1 MAGPTKRKEKETKFE
16 LVKRQFLPGHKRVPQ
31 KDAPRY
37 GDKYPRR
44 KGKSTSTKL
53 EKDYQKEA
61 FIDKRVKAVRKRGN
75 TTSKEK
81 LEKTYGRQF
90 ERRYQKKGHTGYHTG
105 GRVNTGRENL
115 LEEEGRIDAE
125 RMDPNRRAEKRR
137 VIGELNR
144 GFAKGGAPKKQTK
157 QTRQGSAYAK
167 ARERKP
173 SGRLNVDDLKR
184 AKGMSPGIGSFTKR
198 RKLLSAGAFKKV
210 GEMMKNLK
218 ESRKKLSPHQEAKHS
233 KVRHMMDQP
242 RKKKVVSPHKKQ
254 SALEKLMSDAG
265 KHMPKKRKIVKKNL
279 GGSMGGGM
287 NPMGWSPDPTVRS
300 VTGYDGGGK
309 VAGWLA
315 TRGYGKARR

>member
-1 MAGPTKRKEKETKFE
+1 MIMK
-16 LVKRQFLPGHKRVPQ
+16 
-31 KDAPRY
+31 
-37 GDKYPRR
+37 
-44 KGKSTSTKL
+44 
-53 EKDYQKEA
+53 
-61 FIDKRVKAVRKRGN
+61 
-75 TTSKEK
+75 
-81 LEKTYGRQF
+81 
-90 ERRYQKKGHTGYHTG
+90 
-105 GRVNTGRENL
+105 
-115 LEEEGRIDAE
+115 
-125 RMDPNRRAEKRR
+125 
-137 VIGELNR
+137 
-144 GFAKGGAPKKQTK
+144 TK
-157 QTRQGSAYAK
+157 QTRHGRAYAK

-210 GEMMKNLK
+210 GEMMDKLK
-218 ESRKKLSPHQEAKHS
+218 ESRKKLSPHQEAKHP
-233 KVRHMMDQP
+233 KLRKMMDQP

-309 VAGWLA
+309 VAGRLA